1 MCSELTYNSVRI
13 AHQVRDHEERKT
25 NERKKHLLCIVVQYL
40 RDEGCVEAARL
51 VCKESG
57 LGDQYAVCDNIDLP
71 TIVKEFEDYY
81 HVRFQKHP
89 KLCKRVEP
97 PAEAQGAGATAAK
110 PHGRRKQALRKASS
124 GDGGPRPGEAQ
135 PQTLSPTD
143 PLELT
148 VQAYPLSQAGSSSGR
163 CALAADAADDVPPP
177 ERLLRPVAGLPRD
190 PEWRNFAEIISKDI
204 FMHNP
209 NVRWADIKGLQEPKR
224 LLREAV
230 VYPIKYPE
238 LFSGIL
244 TPWKGLLLYGP
255 SGTGK
260 TLLAK
265 AVATECGT
273 TFFNVSASTLVSKW
287 RGDSEKLVRVLF
299 ELARL
304 HAPST
309 VFLDEVDAL
318 ASRRGFS
325 GEHEAS
331 RRLQAELLVQL
342 DGLNDLLADKQRPV
356 FLLVTSNLP
365 WDLDEALLR
374 RLEKRILVDLPDPE
388 AREQIL
394 RHYLPPPRPSPP
406 PGPAARAR
414 APPAAPPALLCDLD
428 YPRLA
433 QETAGY
439 SGADL
444 RLVCKEAAMQAVRS
458 VFAHLESGVPD
469 CSSLRLEPVTTDS
482 VLAALARTRPC
493 GAASADRF
501 RAWQRQFG
509 AS

>member
-13 AHQVRDHEERKT
+13 AHQVREHEEKKSS
-25 NERKKHLLCIVVQYL
+25 ERKKHLLCIVMQYL
-40 RDEGCVEAARL
+40 RDEGYLESARL
-51 VCKESG
+51 TAKESG
-57 LGDQYAVCDNIDLP
+57 LGDQYEVCDNIDLP

-81 HVRFQKHP
+81 YVRFQKHP
-89 KLCKRVEP
+89 KLCKKSENLSDAANGPTRVQP
-97 PAEAQGAGATAAK
+97 
-110 PHGRRKQALRKASS
+110 RRKAIVKKTSSDAASS
-124 GDGGPRPGEAQ
+124 QSASNGCPGGGP
-135 PQTLSPTD
+135 SPPFAE

-148 VQAYPLSQAGSSSGR
+148 VVPYPQAGPAASKAEGGDDAQVSS
-163 CALAADAADDVPPP
+163 P
-177 ERLLRPVAGLPRD
+177 ERLLRPLGSLSKD
-190 PEWRNFAEIISKDI
+190 PEWRQFAEIISKDI

-209 NVRWADIKGLQEPKR
+209 NVRWTDIKGLQEAKR

-230 VYPIKYPE
+230 VYPTKYPE

-244 TPWKGLLLYGP
+244 APWKGLLLYGP

-304 HAPST
+304 HAPAT

-318 ASRRGFS
+318 ASRRGLA

-342 DGLNDLLADKQRPV
+342 DGLNGHAENV

-374 RLEKRILVDLPDPE
+374 RLEKRILVDLPDQD

-394 RHYLPPPRPSPP
+394 RHYLPPSPAPAPRPRGPP
-406 PGPAARAR
+406 RPALGPAMH
-414 APPAAPPALLCDLD
+414 CQLD
-428 YPRLA
+428 YAQLA
-433 QETAGY
+433 QETTAY

-458 VFAHLESGVPD
+458 VFSHLESGRPD
-469 CSSLRLEPVTTDS
+469 YSTLQLDVVTTDS
-482 VLAALARTRPC
+482 VRSALAKTKPC
-493 GAASADRF
+493 GARNAERYRS
-501 RAWQRQFG
+501 WQQQFG